1 MLALKKAIYGKLSGS
16 ALDAHIA
23 GRLFDIEAPE
33 GGAEY
38 PYGVYF
44 IVYNSPEYPGEKTIE
59 QFMIQFSLFSATPGD
74 STEAEGMLAD
84 LWTLY
89 DDVIF
94 TITGYKPI
102 YFIRGNLIEM
112 MEDHTTLT
120 TPSGTRS
127 VYHYSQEYDG
137 WIVKD

>member
-38 PYGVYF
+38 PYAVYF
-44 IVYNSPEYPGEKTIE
+44 IVTDIPEYPGGKTIE

-89 DDVIF
+89 DDVVF

-102 YFIRGNLIEM
+102 YFIRGNMGET
-112 MEDHTTLT
+112 MEDHTV
-120 TPSGTRS
+120 PSGTIS
-127 VYHYSQEYDG
+127 VYHKFQEYDG
-137 WIVKD
+137 WIVKN

>member
-1 MLALKKAIYGKLSGS
+1 MLNLKKAIYGKLSGS

-23 GRLFDIEAPE
+23 GRLFDLEAPE

-38 PYGVYF
+38 PYAVYF
-44 IVYNSPEYPGEKTIE
+44 IVSNKPEYPGGKTIE

-74 STEAEGMLAD
+74 STEVEGMLTD

-89 DDVIF
+89 DDVVF

-102 YFIRGNLIEM
+102 YFIRGSLMETT
-112 MEDHTTLT
+112 EDHTT
-120 TPSGTRS
+120 PAGTMS
-127 VYHYSQEYDG
+127 VYHYAQEYDG
-137 WIVKD
+137 WIVKT